1 MRLLEFTEEAKKDL
15 AKLEKST
22 ARQVFSKLRWL
33 VENFDSL
40 SQEPLTG
47 DLKGFYKLD
56 FSRQTTE
63 RREFMNTF
71 KIILSVNNIFK
82 SGVYSGK

>member
-47 DLKGFYKLD
+47 DLKGFYKLRIGEYRALYT
-56 FSRQTTE
+56 FNRTQFIVHFIRH
-63 RREFMNTF
+63 RRE
-71 KIILSVNNIFK
+71 
-82 SGVYSGK
+82 VYKTK

>member
-47 DLKGFYKLD
+47 DLRGSINYALGNTAPFIHSIGF
-56 FSRQTTE
+56 
-63 RREFMNTF
+63 
-71 KIILSVNNIFK
+71 
-82 SGVYSGK
+82 GA